1 MECRRGTMCFSPGA
15 EQGLRTFVSGTRR
28 RNASRR
34 AWGAA
39 GGGGLRSPFGRVLDP
54 LALAHPVGTQG
65 CLLTWGRGSNL
76 GPEPPIPLPTYV
88 PPRASVSPLCL
99 RVRPLLSPPLLASVT
114 AFSSRCLAVP
124 HSLQW
129 MLWPPPHPGPWGLLD
144 GSHTRLWGGLGWAV
158 ADGHDLAHSHA
169 RR

>member
-1 MECRRGTMCFSPGA
+1 MPE
-15 EQGLRTFVSGTRR
+15 
-28 RNASRR
+28 RN
-34 AWGAA
+34 
-39 GGGGLRSPFGRVLDP
+39 RVLQPRSRAGAQDFRERDEEKECLLESLGGCQGRRPPLTIWACSRP
-54 LALAHPVGTQG
+54 LALAHPAGTQG

-76 GPEPPIPLPTYV
+76 GPEPPIPL

-129 MLWPPPHPGPWGLLD
+129 TLWPPPHPGPWGLLD

-158 ADGHDLAHSHA
+158 ADGHDLTHSHA
-169 RR
+169 RH